1 MILCSFRDQELK
13 ELHYG
18 FVTEDFNTVTCAC
31 CGGEFEVG
39 EDAKIL
45 EIYRWINMEQFL
57 IDNVG
62 PALKDE
68 DELLN
73 KV

>member
-18 FVTEDFNTVTCAC
+18 FATDNFETVTCAC

-45 EIYRWINMEQFL
+45 EIYQWIDMEKF
-57 IDNVG
+57 IADNVG

-68 DELLN
+68 DGEG
-73 KV
+73 